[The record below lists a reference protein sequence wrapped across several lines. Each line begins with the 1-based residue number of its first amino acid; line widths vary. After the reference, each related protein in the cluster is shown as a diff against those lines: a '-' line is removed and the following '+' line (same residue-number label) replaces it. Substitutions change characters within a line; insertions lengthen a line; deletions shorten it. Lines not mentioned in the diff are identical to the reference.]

1 MEYVIGS
8 TVARAILGN
17 PTVSSICVQTTI
29 RCLQTVVVTTQ
40 EIYGFV
46 TTIKTASH
54 HVDITNLLIELDLEP
69 EVLVL
74 ESLLKEINIEKHHT
88 QTLAI
93 CLKLLE
99 DCLTDILKTLAEVN
113 KRLEYNN
120 KLWVSFYGSRCY
132 KFDNLGTK
140 LRFYKTNLDKRKD
153 NLFEILKIN
162 SYLMPTF
169 NANTLTIENSPN
181 KNKKMKQIVHECDD
195 DTLNVSIVSVNQFNP
210 QQHKK

>member
-17 PTVSSICVQTTI
+17 PTASSICVQTTI